1 MNWRGI
7 VRGGAV
13 FLSVI
18 LMLLAVLVTALRF
31 GLPDL
36 QPHRDWILKQLLP
49 DTVSSASV
57 AQIGWRWQDYG
68 LQLELRDVALRQQ
81 GAVPFE
87 LSAKQLQ
94 LHCNPFLQ
102 FWKTHGCLATLQAD
116 QLQLT
121 LNLPKA
127 AASSAESP
135 DLNDVLPLLLEQF
148 AQANI
153 TDSQI
158 RLFRQQQLLAEFHID
173 QLYAEN
179 RGGAH
184 KLFSRISV
192 AQQALVVPLLLQ
204 AELQGAARQD
214 ALQGH
219 IYLATEPH
227 ASKQPGAL
235 LPTPLAV
242 NAQSIHGSLAFQLWL
257 ERQPGQWQ
265 SALLQLGLNRLG
277 WQQAEQQHSL
287 ELQGGE
293 IVWQRHADD
302 WQLYS
307 QGLQL
312 HSDNQPWRSWQLQL
326 NKQAEQY
333 TGQMDPLLLSEL
345 TPLAGMLLP
354 VESAASEALR
364 TLTPQGR
371 LSEFRFSRDEAQ
383 DSWQF
388 SGQMEQLQWQRWRM
402 IPGLHDVDAS
412 FHLSPQ
418 GVALTVQQ
426 LKPQT
431 WDLQPYFEKPWPVEA
446 FSAVLNWQKLS
457 DGWALT
463 AEQVQLKTDVVTTA
477 TQFRLSQEGKQPLF
491 LALDSGV
498 DLKDASQAHYYFP
511 HGAMGEP
518 VIKYLTSALQG
529 GHAENARILWHGAF
543 RDFPFKEKN
552 GIFQA
557 WVPLRDATFQFGAG
571 WLPLREMSLD
581 LLFENDRL
589 DMQGDHA
596 LLGDASSPRLHAW
609 FPKLAPGARLYIDA
623 DIAGTGEAV
632 SDYLYRSPL
641 QNSVGSALQAV
652 RIQKPLTGELKLDI
666 PMDGSQVKVNGKVK
680 LAGNSLYLPSLDLP
694 LEQLQG
700 ELSFDDNKTAIE
712 ELQATLW
719 GQPLRV
725 QYAGEQQADE
735 YQVKLG
741 LQGEW
746 DSQRDK
752 VLPQLAHQTL
762 QGRANWQG
770 TLDLHLYKGGHYYYD
785 ARLTSP
791 LTSLALDLPAPYNK
805 PAGRNWPLQV
815 KVSGNQNSSVING
828 SLNHEWQLQAD
839 WAPDQKQ
846 FRRFWL
852 DNQVIERSTGPR
864 LPFSVSAI
872 LSEADVSAWLDWW
885 QRWPKNGLQ
894 TVNQLFPSVGAV
906 DVRVDKLHLADQ
918 LWRDVR
924 FNMSPDRDGN
934 RIWLESS
941 KAQGMIH
948 LPASKKKPIRIDM
961 ARLYWADSGE
971 DKPAEPPMSLSTQQ
985 AWLARWPDLLFSCQD
1000 CRYGGNTLGQFRGH
1014 LSPVKQGG
1022 EIRDLHW
1029 QVANSH
1035 FDGQASWLINNYQ
1048 PLSAL
1053 KGKFVSNNTEVFLGH
1068 FGFDPGLTGTKSE
1081 MDIDVSWPG
1090 ALIQPRLEALSGQI
1104 SAETGEGVLREVN
1117 NTGGNRL
1124 LSLFSLNAI
1133 VSRISFDFRDIFGD
1147 GLYFKKISFSG
1158 KLDRGVLR
1166 NDDLLLESHS
1176 GELKGHGLVDLGRK
1190 TIDYQV
1196 TFSPTLTGGFGVATA
1211 FAITPITGIA
1221 VLAATTILQ
1230 PVFDVI
1236 TQVSYSV
1243 NGNIAKP
1250 VITELGRKQEK
1261 VKLPSPKTEESK

>member
-1 MNWRGI
+1 MRGS
-7 VRGGAV
+7 AV
-13 FLSVI
+13 FLSII

-36 QPHRDWILKQLLP
+36 QLHRDWVLKQLLP
-49 DTVSSASV
+49 DTVSSVSV
-57 AQIGWRWQDYG
+57 AHIGWRWQNYG
-68 LQLELRDVALRQQ
+68 LQLELSNVALQQQ

-87 LSAKQLQ
+87 LNAKQLQ

-102 FWKTHGCLATLQAD
+102 FWKTRGCLATLQAD

-121 LNLPKA
+121 LQLPKA
-127 AASSAESP
+127 AASSSENPA
-135 DLNDVLPLLLEQF
+135 LNDVLPLVLAQI

-153 TDSQI
+153 TNSQI

-173 QLYAEN
+173 QLYVEN
-179 RGGAH
+179 RSDEH

-204 AELQGAARQD
+204 AELRGAAYQEN
-214 ALQGH
+214 LQGH
-219 IYLATEPH
+219 IYLATD
-227 ASKQPGAL
+227 SYSGDQPGAL
-235 LPTPLAV
+235 LPTPLAA
-242 NAQSIHGSLAFQLWL
+242 NMQSIHGSLGFQLWL

-277 WQQAEQQHSL
+277 WYQGERQHTL

-293 IVWQRHADD
+293 IVWQRQAAD
-302 WQLYS
+302 WQLHS

-312 HSDNQPWRSWQLQL
+312 HSDDQPWRAWQLQL
-326 NKQAEQY
+326 QKQAEQY
-333 TGQMDPLLLSEL
+333 TGQMDPLLLDEL

-354 VESAASEALR
+354 TGSAASEALQ
-364 TLTPQGR
+364 TLMPRGR
-371 LSEFRFSRDEAQ
+371 LNELHFSRDETS

-388 SGQMEQLQWQRWRM
+388 SGQIEQLQWQRWRM
-402 IPGLHDVDAS
+402 VPGLHDIDAT
-412 FHLSPQ
+412 FHLTPQ
-418 GVALTVQQ
+418 GAALTLKQ
-426 LKPQT
+426 LSPQT
-431 WDLQPYFEKPWPVEA
+431 WDLQPYFEKPWPVQA
-446 FSAVLNWQKLS
+446 FSATLNWQKQNS
-457 DGWALT
+457 GWSLT
-463 AEQVQLKTDVVTTA
+463 AEQLQLETDVLSTA
-477 TQFRLSQEGKQPLF
+477 TQFRLTQEATQPLF
-491 LALDSGV
+491 LALDSQV
-498 DLKDASQAHYYFP
+498 DLRDASQAHYYFP

-518 VIKYLTSALQG
+518 VIDYLTKALQG
-529 GHAENARILWHGAF
+529 GHAKNAKILWHGAF
-543 RDFPFKEKN
+543 HDFPFHENN

-557 WVPLRDATFQFGAG
+557 WVPLRDATFQFGEG
-571 WLPLREMSLD
+571 WQPLREMSLD

-596 LLGDASSPRLHAW
+596 LLGEASTPRLHAW

-652 RIQKPLTGELKLDI
+652 QIQKPLTGQLKLDI
-666 PMDGSQVKVNGKVK
+666 PLNGDQVKVNGQVN
-680 LAGNSLYLPSLDLP
+680 LAGNSLYLPSLDLS

-700 ELSFDDNKTAIE
+700 ELIFDDQKTAIK
-712 ELQATLW
+712 ELQGRLW

-725 QYAGEQQADE
+725 QYAGEQLADE

-741 LQGEW
+741 LQSEW
-746 DSQRDK
+746 SSLRDK
-752 VLPQLAHQTL
+752 VLPQSLRQTL
-762 QGRANWQG
+762 QGQANWQG
-770 TLDLHLYKGGHYYYD
+770 ALDLHLYKGGHYYYD
-785 ARLTSP
+785 AQLTSP
-791 LTSLALDLPAPYNK
+791 LTALSLDLPAPYNK
-805 PAGRNWPLQV
+805 PAGRSWPLQL

-839 WAPDQKQ
+839 WSPEQKQ

-852 DNQVIERSTGPR
+852 DNQVIERSAGPR

-872 LSEADVSAWLDWW
+872 LSEADASAWLAWW
-885 QRWPKNGLQ
+885 QRWPESGQQ
-894 TVNQLFPSVGAV
+894 TVSQIFPHVGAI
-906 DVRVDKLHLADQ
+906 DVRVDKLQVADQ

-948 LPASKKKPIRIDM
+948 LPARKNKPIRIDM
-961 ARLYWADSGE
+961 ARLYWADSGD
-971 DKPAEPPMSLSTQQ
+971 DKPAEPMDLTVQQ

-1014 LSPVKQGG
+1014 LYPLEQGG

-1035 FDGQASWLINNYQ
+1035 FDGQASWLIQNYQ
-1048 PLSAL
+1048 PLSTL
-1053 KGKFVSNNTEVFLGH
+1053 KGKLISNNTELFLAH

-1090 ALIQPRLEALSGQI
+1090 ALIQPRLDTLNGQI
-1104 SAETGEGVLREVN
+1104 RVETGEGILREVK

-1176 GELKGHGLVDLGRK
+1176 GELKGHGMVDLGQK

-1211 FAITPITGIA
+1211 FAITPVTGIA

-1243 NGNIAKP
+1243 KGSITKP
-1250 VITELGRKQEK
+1250 EITELGRKQEK
-1261 VKLPSPKTEESK
+1261 VKLSSPKTEESK